1 MQFIAS
7 LFSGIGQMQ
16 LFLLTLAVLVPVAYL
31 SWRLVEKPA
40 LALKSRRRAEPEFS
54 ALRQKI
60 VAPRAPIAPGAIER
74 LDDDGEPL
82 PPPPS
87 QRRINAAVRCSTRDR
102 LRVVTA

>member
-1 MQFIAS
+1 
-7 LFSGIGQMQ
+7 MQ
-16 LFLLTLAVLVPVAYL
+16 LFLLTLAVLGPIAYL

-40 LALKSRRRAEPEFS
+40 LAHKTRRRTEPEFS

-60 VAPRAPIAPGAIER
+60 IAPRAPIAPGAIER

-87 QRRINAAVRCSTRDR
+87 QRRINAAIRSSTLDR
-102 LRVVTA
+102 LRVVSP